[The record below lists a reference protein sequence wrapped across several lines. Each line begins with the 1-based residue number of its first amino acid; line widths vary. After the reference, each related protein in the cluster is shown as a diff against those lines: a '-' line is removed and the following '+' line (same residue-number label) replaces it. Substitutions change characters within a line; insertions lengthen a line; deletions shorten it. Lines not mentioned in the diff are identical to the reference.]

1 MKRIAILLVALL
13 SLLPLSSAMAE
24 EFKEG
29 VHYIKLDNPQPP
41 IIKSGK
47 VEILEFFWYGC
58 PHCFRLEPFI
68 ERLEKRMPAGA
79 EFVRVPAVFRPSWE
93 PHARAFYSAKL
104 LGVLHETHK
113 PLFNAI
119 HLEKRNLGD
128 QESLMK
134 FYADFGVEKTKFI
147 KTYGSFAVQTRVRQ
161 AKRLVGRY
169 AIQGVP
175 AIAVAGKYMVT
186 AKTAGSNAKMLKV
199 IRHLV
204 EKETK

>member
-1 MKRIAILLVALL
+1 MKRFAILCIAIL
-13 SLLPLSSAMAE
+13 SLLPFTTSMAE

-79 EFVRVPAVFRPSWE
+79 EFVRVPAVFRPGWE

-104 LGVLHETHK
+104 LGVLDKTHK

-134 FYADFGVEKTKFI
+134 FYADFDVEKTEFI
-147 KTYGSFAVQTRVRQ
+147 KTYASFAVQTRVRQ
-161 AKRLVGRY
+161 AKRLVSRY
-169 AIQGVP
+169 GIDGVP

-186 AKTAGSNAKMLKV
+186 AKTAGSNANMLKV
-199 IRHLV
+199 IRYLV
-204 EKETK
+204 AKEAK